1 MHLNLEQTQE
11 LLASAGYMLTHSDK
25 RDVIVEYYI
34 RQKNYKVIEIDIAL
48 EQYGLACLGKY

>member
-1 MHLNLEQTQE
+1 MEQTQD
-11 LLASAGYMLTHSDK
+11 LLSSAGYMLTHSDK